1 MWERVWLGVILRMCM
16 YAACMPVRVSIDMGI
31 QMHTL
36 SVVNSGPFYTFIPYK
51 DFINT
56 NRIFFPGDAKDS
68 VIVSLFLLF
77 FMSFM
82 TLFSPL
88 VLPLAH
94 PHELNMEIHM

>member
-1 MWERVWLGVILRMCM
+1 M
-16 YAACMPVRVSIDMGI
+16 YAACMAVRVSIDMGI

-56 NRIFFPGDAKDS
+56 NRIFFSGDAKDS
-68 VIVSLFLLF
+68 VIFLFFWF
-77 FMSFM
+77 FMSFI
-82 TLFSPL
+82 TLHAPR

-94 PHELNMEIHM
+94 PREFNMEIHV